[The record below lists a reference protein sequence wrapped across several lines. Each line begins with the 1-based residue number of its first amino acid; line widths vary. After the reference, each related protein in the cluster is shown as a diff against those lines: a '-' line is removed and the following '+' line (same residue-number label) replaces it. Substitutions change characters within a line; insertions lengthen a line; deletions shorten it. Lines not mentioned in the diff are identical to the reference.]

1 MVDFDYTTALYCDE
15 FHDFS
20 SVLFFFIFFVSVN
33 LFLRQQFGD
42 FLMSVSDIRVPYM
55 RQLYHYL

>member
-1 MVDFDYTTALYCDE
+1 MILVVFC
-15 FHDFS
+15 
-20 SVLFFFIFFVSVN
+20 FFIFFVSVN